1 MSGHIGIHCLHS
13 IGFTRRPAPAHVGIH
28 IGCSRL
34 YMVRTGTGNLEV
46 NSEVGN
52 MKLIIL
58 ESKAKAR
65 TIKRYLGKGWM
76 VEACNGHVQDLPSNA
91 GTKDSSKALW
101 ASKPGELPNPPWMWT
116 VRAESIVEKI
126 ISKASAS
133 GVKEVFIATDPDR
146 EGEFIAWRLK
156 IIFSEFPSVTRVSF
170 NEITKQAVTDALN
183 DPRTLDMDL
192 VKAAM
197 VRRFMDRLVGFRCSK
212 FCRSWKLRSMGRVQ
226 TPSLGFVVERE
237 LEREA
242 HVPKEYHSVF
252 VDSNGVNLKVKFHEK
267 TDSESWTGDDG
278 KHHPDRTSNSKL
290 AESAHDA
297 LRKSNSLRVES
308 VDDGRVRRRPQP
320 PFTTD
325 TMLQSANSNLGWSIS
340 KTSSVASSLYQAGHI
355 TYIRTDSTRTN
366 ADARESI
373 RDFISRKF
381 GVNHLGDGVGE
392 SDKSSKSK
400 VQDAHEAIRPTDP
413 NVEAIEPNKDEAAL
427 YSLVWARFAASQMS
441 DSVRQRRRVVMS
453 CEDLDLPL
461 FGTSSWRTH
470 AGWEA
475 VFSRYMSNVATK
487 PPASGF
493 KIGSAW
499 AFDGEPTLTT
509 DVTKPPR
516 RFSESSIILQMK
528 SAGIGRPSTY
538 VSTVSKL
545 VDRGYVDKDGRT
557 LSPTS
562 NGRLLW
568 LDVVPHYNEDT
579 LIVDGLFT
587 SEFTSSMEDRL
598 DKIELGDAD
607 AATTWD
613 EFVDVFRKMHNNA
626 LDRRRKKPT
635 LRQLQYLDS
644 MTSRMTE
651 EEKREI
657 IGIDDIGALSGD
669 EIRGI
674 IDSLSD
680 QRHGVL
686 PASEKQV
693 ALIIRLADKLAIEL
707 DSFLNEQGII
717 ELDSLTGGRDGTAS
731 DVIEKLI
738 DLDNSSPATE
748 KQISTIRSMSE
759 NLALP
764 VEEAVELVRSESI
777 DTLAKM
783 DASSLIDILKKRI
796 RSKRRGK
803 L

>member
-1 MSGHIGIHCLHS
+1 
-13 IGFTRRPAPAHVGIH
+13 
-28 IGCSRL
+28 
-34 YMVRTGTGNLEV
+34 
-46 NSEVGN
+46 

-65 TIKRYLGKGWM
+65 TIKRYLGKDWM
-76 VEACNGHVQDLPSNA
+76 VETCNGHVQDLPSNG

-116 VRAESIVEKI
+116 KNAESIVSKI
-126 ISKASAS
+126 IAKASTS
-133 GVKEVFIATDPDR
+133 GVEEVFIATDPDR
-146 EGEFIAWRLK
+146 EGEFIAWRLE

-170 NEITKQAVTDALN
+170 NEISKEAVTDALN
-183 DPRTLDMDL
+183 NPRTLDMGL
-192 VKAAM
+192 VKAAL

-226 TPSLGFVVERE
+226 TPALGFVVNRE

-242 HVPKEYHSVF
+242 HVPKEYHSVS
-252 VDSNGVNLKVKFHEK
+252 VNSNGVNLKVKFHEK
-267 TDSESWTGDDG
+267 NDPESWMGDDG
-278 KHHPDRTSNSKL
+278 KHHPDRTSNTKL
-290 AESAHDA
+290 ADSAHDA
-297 LRKSNSLRVES
+297 LRRSSSLTVES
-308 VDDGRVRRRPQP
+308 VKDGRVRRRPQP

-340 KTSSVASSLYQAGHI
+340 KTTVVASSLYQAGHI

-366 ADARESI
+366 SNARESI
-373 RDFISRKF
+373 RDLISGKF
-381 GVNHLGDGVGE
+381 GANHLGGGVGE
-392 SDKSSKSK
+392 SVKSSKSR
-400 VQDAHEAIRPTDP
+400 VQDAHEAIRPTTP
-413 NVEAIEPNKDEAAL
+413 NVEAIKSNRDEAAL

-441 DSVRQRRRVVMS
+441 DSIRERRQVVMS
-453 CEDLDLPL
+453 CEGLDSPL
-461 FGTSSWRTH
+461 FGTSSWRIH

-475 VFSRYMSNVATK
+475 AFSEYMSTVSTN

-493 KIGSAW
+493 IVGSAW

-528 SAGIGRPSTY
+528 GAGIGRPSTY
-538 VSTVSKL
+538 VSTVTKL
-545 VDRGYVDKDGRT
+545 VDRGYVDKHGGT

-568 LDVVPHYNEDT
+568 LDVVPHYNEDA
-579 LIVDGLFT
+579 LIGDGLFT
-587 SEFTSSMEDRL
+587 SEFTSSMEDSL
-598 DKIELGDAD
+598 DKIELGDVD

-613 EFVDVFRKMHNNA
+613 EFVDVFRRMHNNA
-626 LDRRRKKPT
+626 LERRRKKPT

-644 MTSRMTE
+644 MTSRMTV

-657 IGIDDIGALSGD
+657 LGVDDTGGLSGD
-669 EIRGI
+669 EVRRIL
-674 IDSLSD
+674 DSLKD
-680 QRHGVL
+680 QKQGGI

-693 ALIIRLADKLAIEL
+693 ALIIKLTDKLTIDL
-707 DSFLNEQGII
+707 DAFLNEQGII
-717 ELDSLTGGRDGTAS
+717 EIDSLTGGRDGTAS
-731 DVIEKLI
+731 EVIETLI
-738 DLDNSSPATE
+738 GLDNSSPATE
-748 KQISTIRSMSE
+748 RQISTIRSMSE
-759 NLALP
+759 DLGLS

-783 DASSLIDILKKRI
+783 DASGLIGILKKRI
-796 RSKRRGK
+796 QSKRRGK

>member
-1 MSGHIGIHCLHS
+1 
-13 IGFTRRPAPAHVGIH
+13 
-28 IGCSRL
+28 
-34 YMVRTGTGNLEV
+34 MVRTGTGNLEV
-46 NSEVGN
+46 NSEAGN

-101 ASKPGELPNPPWMWT
+101 ASRPGELPNPPWMWT

-183 DPRTLDMDL
+183 NPRTLDMGL

-252 VDSNGVNLKVKFHEK
+252 VDSNGVNMKVKFHEK
-267 TDSESWTGDDG
+267 TDPESWTGDDG

-290 AESAHDA
+290 ADSAHDA

-373 RDFISRKF
+373 RDLISKKF

-392 SDKSSKSK
+392 SKKSSKSK
-400 VQDAHEAIRPTDP
+400 IQDAHEAIRPTDP
-413 NVEAIEPNKDEAAL
+413 NVEAIESNKDEDAL

-453 CEDLDLPL
+453 CEGLDLPL

-562 NGRLLW
+562 NGRMLW

-613 EFVDVFRKMHNNA
+613 DFVDVFRKMHNNA

-651 EEKREI
+651 EKKREI
-657 IGIDDIGALSGD
+657 LGMDDIGALSGD

-680 QRHGVL
+680 QKHGVL

-707 DSFLNEQGII
+707 DAFLNEQGII

-731 DVIEKLI
+731 EVIEKLI
-738 DLDNSSPATE
+738 GLDNSSPATE

-764 VEEAVELVRSESI
+764 IEEAVELVRSESI
-777 DTLAKM
+777 NTLEKM

>member
-1 MSGHIGIHCLHS
+1 
-13 IGFTRRPAPAHVGIH
+13 
-28 IGCSRL
+28 
-34 YMVRTGTGNLEV
+34 MVRTGTGNLEV
-46 NSEVGN
+46 NSEAGN

-101 ASKPGELPNPPWMWT
+101 ASRPGELPNPPWMWT

-183 DPRTLDMDL
+183 NPRTLDMGL

-252 VDSNGVNLKVKFHEK
+252 VDSNGVNMKVKFHEK
-267 TDSESWTGDDG
+267 TDPESWTGDDG

-290 AESAHDA
+290 ADSAHDA

-373 RDFISRKF
+373 RDLISKKF

-392 SDKSSKSK
+392 SKKSSKSK
-400 VQDAHEAIRPTDP
+400 IQDAHEAIRPTDP
-413 NVEAIEPNKDEAAL
+413 NVEAIESNKDEDAL

-453 CEDLDLPL
+453 CEGLDLPL

-493 KIGSAW
+493 IIGSAW

-562 NGRLLW
+562 NGRMLW
-568 LDVVPHYNEDT
+568 LDVVPYYNEDT

-651 EEKREI
+651 EKKREI
-657 IGIDDIGALSGD
+657 LGMDDIGALSGD

-680 QRHGVL
+680 QKHGVL

-693 ALIIRLADKLAIEL
+693 ALIIRLSDKLAIEL
-707 DSFLNEQGII
+707 DAFLNEQGII

-731 DVIEKLI
+731 EVIEKLI
-738 DLDNSSPATE
+738 GLDNSSPATE

-764 VEEAVELVRSESI
+764 IEEAVELVRSESI
-777 DTLAKM
+777 DTLEKM

>member
-1 MSGHIGIHCLHS
+1 
-13 IGFTRRPAPAHVGIH
+13 
-28 IGCSRL
+28 
-34 YMVRTGTGNLEV
+34 
-46 NSEVGN
+46 
-52 MKLIIL
+52 
-58 ESKAKAR
+58 
-65 TIKRYLGKGWM
+65 
-76 VEACNGHVQDLPSNA
+76 
-91 GTKDSSKALW
+91 
-101 ASKPGELPNPPWMWT
+101 
-116 VRAESIVEKI
+116 
-126 ISKASAS
+126 
-133 GVKEVFIATDPDR
+133 
-146 EGEFIAWRLK
+146 
-156 IIFSEFPSVTRVSF
+156 
-170 NEITKQAVTDALN
+170 
-183 DPRTLDMDL
+183 
-192 VKAAM
+192 
-197 VRRFMDRLVGFRCSK
+197 
-212 FCRSWKLRSMGRVQ
+212 
-226 TPSLGFVVERE
+226 
-237 LEREA
+237 
-242 HVPKEYHSVF
+242 
-252 VDSNGVNLKVKFHEK
+252 
-267 TDSESWTGDDG
+267 
-278 KHHPDRTSNSKL
+278 
-290 AESAHDA
+290 
-297 LRKSNSLRVES
+297 
-308 VDDGRVRRRPQP
+308 
-320 PFTTD
+320 
-325 TMLQSANSNLGWSIS
+325 
-340 KTSSVASSLYQAGHI
+340 
-355 TYIRTDSTRTN
+355 
-366 ADARESI
+366 
-373 RDFISRKF
+373 
-381 GVNHLGDGVGE
+381 
-392 SDKSSKSK
+392 
-400 VQDAHEAIRPTDP
+400 
-413 NVEAIEPNKDEAAL
+413 
-427 YSLVWARFAASQMS
+427 
-441 DSVRQRRRVVMS
+441 MS

-613 EFVDVFRKMHNNA
+613 DFVDVFRKMHNNA
-626 LDRRRKKPT
+626 LERRRKKPT

-707 DSFLNEQGII
+707 DAFLNEQGII

-738 DLDNSSPATE
+738 GLDNSSPATE

>member
-1 MSGHIGIHCLHS
+1 
-13 IGFTRRPAPAHVGIH
+13 
-28 IGCSRL
+28 
-34 YMVRTGTGNLEV
+34 MVRTGTGNLEV
-46 NSEVGN
+46 NSEAGN

-101 ASKPGELPNPPWMWT
+101 ASRPGELPNPPWMWT

-183 DPRTLDMDL
+183 NPRTLDMGL

-252 VDSNGVNLKVKFHEK
+252 VDSNGVNMKVKFHEK
-267 TDSESWTGDDG
+267 TDPESWTGDDG

-290 AESAHDA
+290 ADSAHDA

-366 ADARESI
+366 VDARESI
-373 RDFISRKF
+373 RDLISKKF

-392 SDKSSKSK
+392 SKKSSKSK
-400 VQDAHEAIRPTDP
+400 IQDAHEAIRPTDP
-413 NVEAIEPNKDEAAL
+413 NVEAIESNKDEDAL

-453 CEDLDLPL
+453 CEGLNLPL

-493 KIGSAW
+493 IIGSAW

-562 NGRLLW
+562 NGRMLW

-651 EEKREI
+651 EKKREI
-657 IGIDDIGALSGD
+657 LGMDDIGALSGD

-680 QRHGVL
+680 QKHGVL

-707 DSFLNEQGII
+707 DAFLNEQGII

-731 DVIEKLI
+731 EVIEKLI
-738 DLDNSSPATE
+738 GLDNSSPATE

-764 VEEAVELVRSESI
+764 IEEAVELVRSESI
-777 DTLAKM
+777 DTLEKM

>member
-1 MSGHIGIHCLHS
+1 
-13 IGFTRRPAPAHVGIH
+13 
-28 IGCSRL
+28 
-34 YMVRTGTGNLEV
+34 MVRTGTGNLEV
-46 NSEVGN
+46 NSEAGN

-101 ASKPGELPNPPWMWT
+101 ASRPGELPNPPWMWT

-183 DPRTLDMDL
+183 NPRTLDMGL

-252 VDSNGVNLKVKFHEK
+252 VDSNGVNMKVKFHEK
-267 TDSESWTGDDG
+267 TDPESWTGDDG

-290 AESAHDA
+290 ADSAHDA

-366 ADARESI
+366 VDARESI
-373 RDFISRKF
+373 RDLISKKF

-392 SDKSSKSK
+392 SKKSSKSK
-400 VQDAHEAIRPTDP
+400 IQDAHEAIRPTDP
-413 NVEAIEPNKDEAAL
+413 NVEAIESNKDEDAL

-453 CEDLDLPL
+453 CEGLDLPL

-493 KIGSAW
+493 IIGSAW

-562 NGRLLW
+562 NGRMLW

-651 EEKREI
+651 EKKREI
-657 IGIDDIGALSGD
+657 LGMDDIGALSGD

-680 QRHGVL
+680 QKHGVL

-707 DSFLNEQGII
+707 DAFLNEQGII

-731 DVIEKLI
+731 EVIEKLI
-738 DLDNSSPATE
+738 GLDNSSPATE

-764 VEEAVELVRSESI
+764 IEEAVELVRSESI
-777 DTLAKM
+777 DTLEKM

>member
-1 MSGHIGIHCLHS
+1 
-13 IGFTRRPAPAHVGIH
+13 
-28 IGCSRL
+28 
-34 YMVRTGTGNLEV
+34 MVRTGTGNLEV
-46 NSEVGN
+46 NSEAGN

-101 ASKPGELPNPPWMWT
+101 ASRPGELPNPPWMWT

-183 DPRTLDMDL
+183 NPRTLDMGL

-252 VDSNGVNLKVKFHEK
+252 VDSNGVNMKVKFHEK
-267 TDSESWTGDDG
+267 TDPESWTGDDG

-290 AESAHDA
+290 ADSAHDA

-366 ADARESI
+366 VDARESI
-373 RDFISRKF
+373 RDLISKKF

-392 SDKSSKSK
+392 SKKSSKSK
-400 VQDAHEAIRPTDP
+400 IQDAHEAIRPTDP
-413 NVEAIEPNKDEAAL
+413 NVEAIESNKDEDAL

-453 CEDLDLPL
+453 CEGLDLPL

-493 KIGSAW
+493 IIGSAW

-562 NGRLLW
+562 NGRMLW

-651 EEKREI
+651 EKKREI
-657 IGIDDIGALSGD
+657 LGMDDIGALSGD

-680 QRHGVL
+680 QKHGVL

-707 DSFLNEQGII
+707 DAFLNEHGII

-731 DVIEKLI
+731 EVIEKLI
-738 DLDNSSPATE
+738 GLDNSSPATE

-764 VEEAVELVRSESI
+764 IEEAVELVRSESI
-777 DTLAKM
+777 NTLEKM
-783 DASSLIDILKKRI
+783 DASSLIDILKKQI

>member
-1 MSGHIGIHCLHS
+1 
-13 IGFTRRPAPAHVGIH
+13 
-28 IGCSRL
+28 
-34 YMVRTGTGNLEV
+34 MVRTGTGNLEV
-46 NSEVGN
+46 NSEAGN

-101 ASKPGELPNPPWMWT
+101 ASRPGELPNPPWMWT

-183 DPRTLDMDL
+183 NPRTLDMGL

-252 VDSNGVNLKVKFHEK
+252 VDSNGVNMKVKFHEK

-290 AESAHDA
+290 ADSAHDA

-366 ADARESI
+366 VDARESI
-373 RDFISRKF
+373 RDLISKKF

-392 SDKSSKSK
+392 SKKSSKSK
-400 VQDAHEAIRPTDP
+400 IQDAHEAIRPTDP
-413 NVEAIEPNKDEAAL
+413 NVEAIESNKDEDAL

-453 CEDLDLPL
+453 CEGLDLPL

-493 KIGSAW
+493 IIGSAW

-562 NGRLLW
+562 NGRMLW

-651 EEKREI
+651 EKKREI
-657 IGIDDIGALSGD
+657 LGMDDIGALSGD

-680 QRHGVL
+680 QKHGVL

-707 DSFLNEQGII
+707 DAFLNEQGII

-731 DVIEKLI
+731 EVIEKLI
-738 DLDNSSPATE
+738 GLDNSSPATE

-764 VEEAVELVRSESI
+764 IEEAVELVRSESI
-777 DTLAKM
+777 NTLEKM
-783 DASSLIDILKKRI
+783 DASSLIDILKKQI

>member
-1 MSGHIGIHCLHS
+1 
-13 IGFTRRPAPAHVGIH
+13 
-28 IGCSRL
+28 
-34 YMVRTGTGNLEV
+34 MVRTGTGNLEV
-46 NSEVGN
+46 SSEVRN

-65 TIKRYLGKGWM
+65 TIKKYLGKDWM
-76 VEACNGHVQDLPSNA
+76 VEACNGHVQDLPSNS

-116 VRAESIVEKI
+116 ERAERIVRKI
-126 ISKASAS
+126 IDKASSS

-170 NEITKQAVTDALN
+170 NEITKQAVIEALN
-183 DPRTLDMDL
+183 NPRTLDMDL
-192 VKAAM
+192 VNAAM

-226 TPSLGFVVERE
+226 TPTLGFVVDRE

-242 HVPKEYHSVF
+242 HVPKEYHSVS
-252 VDSNGVNLKVKFHEK
+252 VNSNGVNMKVKFHENS
-267 TDSESWTGDDG
+267 DPESWMDDDG
-278 KHHPDRTSNSKL
+278 KHYPERTSNTIL
-290 AESAHDA
+290 AKSTHAA
-297 LRKSNSLRVES
+297 LQKSSSLTVES
-308 VDDGRVRRRPQP
+308 VKDGKVRRRPQP

-340 KTSSVASSLYQAGHI
+340 KTSGVASSLYQAGHI

-373 RDFISRKF
+373 REIISKTF
-381 GVNHLGDGVGE
+381 GADHLGKGVGE
-392 SDKSSKSK
+392 SAKSSKGK
-400 VQDAHEAIRPTDP
+400 VQDAHEAIRPTHP
-413 NVEAIEPNKDEAAL
+413 NVEAIESNKDEAAL

-441 DSVRQRRRVVMS
+441 DSVRERRQVVMS
-453 CEDLDLPL
+453 CEGLNLPL

-475 VFSRYMSNVATK
+475 AFSKYMSNVSTK
-487 PPASGF
+487 PPAFGF
-493 KIGSAW
+493 KIGSTW
-499 AFDGEPTLTT
+499 ESDGPPSLTT

-545 VDRGYVDKDGRT
+545 VDRGYVDKDGRA

-562 NGRLLW
+562 NGRMLW
-568 LDVVPHYNEDT
+568 LDVVPHYNEDAP
-579 LIVDGLFT
+579 IVDGLFT
-587 SEFTSSMEDRL
+587 SEFTASMENRL
-598 DKIELGDAD
+598 DMIELGDAD
-607 AATTWD
+607 AAITWD
-613 EFVDVFRKMHNNA
+613 NFVVEFRKMHNNA
-626 LDRRRKKPT
+626 LELRRKKPT

-651 EEKREI
+651 EERREAL
-657 IGIDDIGALSGD
+657 GVDDIGTLSGD
-669 EIRGI
+669 EMRGI
-674 IDSLSD
+674 IDSLSN
-680 QRHGVL
+680 QKLGSVR
-686 PASEKQV
+686 ASEKQE
-693 ALIIRLADKLAIEL
+693 ALIIRLADKLAIDL
-707 DSFLNEQGII
+707 DAFLNEQGII
-717 ELDSLTGGRDGTAS
+717 EIDSLTGGREGTAS
-731 DVIEKLI
+731 EVIEKLI

-748 KQISTIRSMSE
+748 RQISTIRSMSE
-759 NLALP
+759 DLGLP
-764 VEEAVELVRSESI
+764 IEEAIELVRSESI
-777 DTLAKM
+777 DTIAKM
-783 DASSLIDILKKRI
+783 DASSLIGILKKRI
-796 RSKRRGK
+796 RSKKRGK

>member
-1 MSGHIGIHCLHS
+1 
-13 IGFTRRPAPAHVGIH
+13 
-28 IGCSRL
+28 
-34 YMVRTGTGNLEV
+34 MVRTGTGNLEV
-46 NSEVGN
+46 NSEAGN

-101 ASKPGELPNPPWMWT
+101 ASRPGELPNPPWMWT

-183 DPRTLDMDL
+183 NPRTLDMGL

-252 VDSNGVNLKVKFHEK
+252 VDSNGVNMKVKFHEK
-267 TDSESWTGDDG
+267 TDPESWTGDDG

-290 AESAHDA
+290 ADSAHDA

-366 ADARESI
+366 VDARESI
-373 RDFISRKF
+373 RDLISKKF

-392 SDKSSKSK
+392 SKKSSKSK
-400 VQDAHEAIRPTDP
+400 IQDAHEAIRPTDP
-413 NVEAIEPNKDEAAL
+413 NVEAIESNKDEDAL

-453 CEDLDLPL
+453 CEGLNLPL

-493 KIGSAW
+493 IIGSAW

-562 NGRLLW
+562 NGRMLW

-651 EEKREI
+651 EKKREI
-657 IGIDDIGALSGD
+657 LGMDDIGALSGD

-680 QRHGVL
+680 QKHGVL

-707 DSFLNEQGII
+707 DAFLNEHGII

-731 DVIEKLI
+731 EVIEKLI
-738 DLDNSSPATE
+738 GLDNSSPATE

-764 VEEAVELVRSESI
+764 IEEAVELVRSESI
-777 DTLAKM
+777 NTLEKM